1 MRSSRIR
8 SIKSRSG
15 DEEYD
20 FNFDTN
26 FITLE
31 NGNKDKDDGFTN
43 LFTLPEAPNT
53 CTLPPPV
60 DIIPW
65 YNVTFTKDSNTQF
78 TLKYRRN
85 NNNSYVNLSFFISN
99 PLPSTATISEI
110 NPVYKYPNCEYNYKN
125 NNNDPVRV
133 RRIESGNSIRGFNN
147 NELQLPCRFIVF
159 VKMFTYLKGYFYLN
173 VDGNQKVTLST

>member
-1 MRSSRIR
+1 MI

-15 DEEYD
+15 DEGYD

-31 NGNKDKDDGFTN
+31 NGNKDEDDGFTN
-43 LFTLPEAPNT
+43 LFTPSEAPNT

-65 YNVTFTKDSNTQF
+65 SKVTFTKNSNTQF
-78 TLKYRRN
+78 TLTYRII
-85 NNNSYVNLSFFISN
+85 VNRPFDLFFISS
-99 PLPSTATISEI
+99 PLSPTATISEI
-110 NPVYKYPNCEYNYKN
+110 NPVYKNPICEYNYKN
-125 NNNDPVRV
+125 NNDDPVRV
-133 RRIESGNSIRGFNN
+133 REIKSGKSIGGFNES
-147 NELQLPCRFIVF
+147 ELKLPCRFIVF
-159 VKMFTYLKGYFYLN
+159 RKNSNLTSNDFLSGYFYLN